1 MNTKG
6 FNPQKFL
13 ANRIQTIKPSG
24 IRRFFDLAYQ
34 MDNVISLGVGEPD
47 YVTPLNFREA
57 SILSLEKGYTAY
69 SPNAGLIQL
78 RKEIADYLY
87 NKFDAKYSIE
97 NEILVTVGSSE
108 ALDIA
113 IRTIVNPGD
122 EIIVIEPSYVSYSPI
137 IEMAGGKV
145 VTIQALANF
154 DFKLQPE
161 QLEKVI
167 TNKTKGIIICSPN
180 NPTGTVL
187 NRRDL
192 KKIAEVIVKH
202 NLLVLSDEIYSEIS
216 YDESFTS
223 MVSIP
228 GMQER
233 TILMNG
239 FSKGFAMT
247 GWRLGFACGPSEIIQ
262 GMLKVHQYSIMCAPT
277 MSQFAAIEALKN
289 GQEQVRK
296 MVQSYND
303 RRHYIVNEFNEM
315 GLSCH
320 LPGGAFYVFP
330 DISSTGLSS
339 EEFAEKLLIDEQVAV
354 VPGSVFGKGG
364 EGYIRCSYV
373 TRFEL
378 LQEAML
384 RIKRFIDKDLYNRK
398 EVKI

>member
-1 MNTKG
+1 MNTKD
-6 FNPQKFL
+6 FDPKKFL
-13 ANRIQTIKPSG
+13 ANHIQTIKPSG

-34 MDNVISLGVGEPD
+34 MNNVISLGVGEPD

-78 RKEIADYLY
+78 RKEISDYLY
-87 NKFDAKYSIE
+87 NKFNAKYSIE

-122 EIIVIEPSYVSYSPI
+122 EIIVIEPSYVSYAPI
-137 IEMAGGKV
+137 IELAGGKV

-167 TNKTKGIIICSPN
+167 TDKTKGIIICSPN

-192 KKIAEVIVKH
+192 EKIAEVIVKN

-354 VPGSVFGKGG
+354 VPGSVFGKGD

-378 LQEAML
+378 LQEAMQ
-384 RIKRFIDKDLYNRK
+384 RIKRFIDNIYTTEKK
-398 EVKI
+398 

>member
-1 MNTKG
+1 MNTKD
-6 FNPQKFL
+6 FDPKKFL
-13 ANRIQTIKPSG
+13 ANHIQTIKPSG

-34 MDNVISLGVGEPD
+34 MNNVISLGVGEPD

-78 RKEIADYLY
+78 RKEISDYLY
-87 NKFDAKYSIE
+87 NKFNAKYSIE

-122 EIIVIEPSYVSYSPI
+122 EIIVIEPSYVSYAPI
-137 IEMAGGKV
+137 IELAGGKV

-167 TNKTKGIIICSPN
+167 TDKTKGIIICSPN

-192 KKIAEVIVKH
+192 EKIAEVIVKH

-378 LQEAML
+378 LQEAMQ
-384 RIKRFIDKDLYNRK
+384 RIKRFIDKD
-398 EVKI
+398 IS

>member
-108 ALDIA
+108 AHEIA

>member
-1 MNTKG
+1 MNTKD
-6 FNPQKFL
+6 FDPKKFL
-13 ANRIQTIKPSG
+13 ANHIQTIKPSG

-34 MDNVISLGVGEPD
+34 MNNVISLGVGEPD

-78 RKEIADYLY
+78 RKEISDYLY
-87 NKFDAKYSIE
+87 NKFNAKYSIE

-122 EIIVIEPSYVSYSPI
+122 EIIVIEPSYVSYAPI
-137 IEMAGGKV
+137 IELAGGKV

-167 TNKTKGIIICSPN
+167 TDKTKGIIICSPN

-192 KKIAEVIVKH
+192 EKIAEVIVKN
-202 NLLVLSDEIYSEIS
+202 NLLVLSDEIYSEIT

-378 LQEAML
+378 LQEAMQ
-384 RIKRFIDKDLYNRK
+384 RIKRFIDKDIL
-398 EVKI
+398 

>member
-1 MNTKG
+1 MNTKD
-6 FNPQKFL
+6 FDPKKFL
-13 ANRIQTIKPSG
+13 ANHIQTIKPSG

-34 MDNVISLGVGEPD
+34 MNNVISLGVGEPD

-78 RKEIADYLY
+78 RKEISDYLY
-87 NKFDAKYSIE
+87 NKFNAKYSIE

-122 EIIVIEPSYVSYSPI
+122 EIIVIEPSYVSYAPI
-137 IEMAGGKV
+137 IELAGGKV

-167 TNKTKGIIICSPN
+167 TDKTKGIIICSPN

-192 KKIAEVIVKH
+192 EKIAEVIVKH

-354 VPGSVFGKGG
+354 VPGSVFGKGD

-378 LQEAML
+378 LQEAMQ
-384 RIKRFIDKDLYNRK
+384 RIKRFIDKD
-398 EVKI
+398 IS

>member
-1 MNTKG
+1 MNTKD
-6 FNPQKFL
+6 FDPKKFL
-13 ANRIQTIKPSG
+13 ANHIQTIKPSG

-34 MDNVISLGVGEPD
+34 MNNVISLGVGEPD

-78 RKEIADYLY
+78 RKEISDYLY
-87 NKFDAKYSIE
+87 NKFNAKYSIE

-122 EIIVIEPSYVSYSPI
+122 EIIVIEPSYVSYAPI
-137 IEMAGGKV
+137 IELAGGKV

-167 TNKTKGIIICSPN
+167 TDKTKGIIICSPN

-192 KKIAEVIVKH
+192 EKIAEVIVKH

-378 LQEAML
+378 LQEAMQ
-384 RIKRFIDKDLYNRK
+384 RIKRFIDNIYTTEKK
-398 EVKI
+398 

>member
-1 MNTKG
+1 MNTKD
-6 FNPQKFL
+6 FDPKKFL
-13 ANRIQTIKPSG
+13 ANHIQTIKPSG

-34 MDNVISLGVGEPD
+34 MNNVISLGVGEPD

-78 RKEIADYLY
+78 RKEISDYLY
-87 NKFDAKYSIE
+87 NKFNAKYSIE

-122 EIIVIEPSYVSYSPI
+122 EIIVIEPSYVSYAPI
-137 IEMAGGKV
+137 IELAGGKV

-167 TNKTKGIIICSPN
+167 TDKTKGIIICSPN

-192 KKIAEVIVKH
+192 EKIAEVIVKH

-354 VPGSVFGKGG
+354 VPGSVFGKGD

-378 LQEAML
+378 LQEAMQ
-384 RIKRFIDKDLYNRK
+384 RIKRFIDNIYTTEKK
-398 EVKI
+398 

>member
-1 MNTKG
+1 MNTKD
-6 FNPQKFL
+6 FDPKKFL
-13 ANRIQTIKPSG
+13 ANHIQTIKPSG

-34 MDNVISLGVGEPD
+34 MNNVISLGVGEPD

-78 RKEIADYLY
+78 RKEISDYLY
-87 NKFDAKYSIE
+87 NKFNAKYSIE

-122 EIIVIEPSYVSYSPI
+122 EIIVIEPSYVSYAPI
-137 IEMAGGKV
+137 IELAGGKV

-167 TNKTKGIIICSPN
+167 TDKTKGIIICSPN

-192 KKIAEVIVKH
+192 EKIAEVIVKN
-202 NLLVLSDEIYSEIS
+202 NLLVLSDEIYSEIT

-354 VPGSVFGKGG
+354 VPGSVFGKGD

-378 LQEAML
+378 LQEAMQ
-384 RIKRFIDKDLYNRK
+384 RIKRFIDKD
-398 EVKI
+398 IS

>member
-1 MNTKG
+1 MNTKD
-6 FNPQKFL
+6 FDPKKFL
-13 ANRIQTIKPSG
+13 ANHIQTIKPSG

-34 MDNVISLGVGEPD
+34 MNNVISLGVGEPD

-78 RKEIADYLY
+78 RKEISDYLY
-87 NKFDAKYSIE
+87 SKFNAKYSIE

-122 EIIVIEPSYVSYSPI
+122 EIIVIEPSYVSYAPI
-137 IEMAGGKV
+137 IELAGGKV

-167 TNKTKGIIICSPN
+167 TDKTKGIIICSPN

-192 KKIAEVIVKH
+192 EKIAEVIVKH

-354 VPGSVFGKGG
+354 VPGSVFGKGD

-378 LQEAML
+378 LQEAMQ
-384 RIKRFIDKDLYNRK
+384 RIKRFIDKDIL
-398 EVKI
+398 

>member
-1 MNTKG
+1 MNTKD
-6 FNPQKFL
+6 FDPKKFL
-13 ANRIQTIKPSG
+13 ANHIQTIKPSG

-34 MDNVISLGVGEPD
+34 MNNVISLGVGEPD

-78 RKEIADYLY
+78 RKEISDYLY
-87 NKFDAKYSIE
+87 NKFNAKYSIE

-167 TNKTKGIIICSPN
+167 TDKTKGIIICSPN

-192 KKIAEVIVKH
+192 EKIAEVIVKH
-202 NLLVLSDEIYSEIS
+202 NLLVLSDEIYSEIT

-378 LQEAML
+378 LQEAMQ
-384 RIKRFIDKDLYNRK
+384 RIKRFIDKD
-398 EVKI
+398 IS

>member
-6 FNPQKFL
+6 FNPKKFL
-13 ANRIQTIKPSG
+13 ANHIQTIKPSG

-78 RKEIADYLY
+78 RKEISDYLY
-87 NKFDAKYSIE
+87 NKFNTKYSIE

-145 VTIQALANF
+145 VNIQALPNF

-167 TNKTKGIIICSPN
+167 TDKTKGIIICSPN

-192 KKIAEVIVKH
+192 EKIAGVIVKN
-202 NLLVLSDEIYSEIS
+202 NLLVLSDEIYSEIT

-303 RRHYIVNEFNEM
+303 RRRFIVNEFNEM

-378 LQEAML
+378 LQEAMQ
-384 RIKRFIDKDLYNRK
+384 RIKRFIDKDIL
-398 EVKI
+398 

>member
-6 FNPQKFL
+6 FDPENFL
-13 ANRIQTIKPSG
+13 ANRIKTIKPSG

-78 RKEIADYLY
+78 RKEISDYLY
-87 NKFDAKYSIE
+87 NKFNAKYSFE

-167 TNKTKGIIICSPN
+167 TENTKGIIICSPN

-192 KKIAEVIVKH
+192 EKIAEVIVKH
-202 NLLVLSDEIYSEIS
+202 NLLVLSDEIYAEIS
-216 YDESFTS
+216 YDAPFTS

-228 GMQER
+228 GMKGR
-233 TILMNG
+233 TILING

-277 MSQFAAIEALKN
+277 MSQFAAIEALRN
-289 GQEQVRK
+289 GQGQVRK

-303 RRHYIVNEFNEM
+303 RRRYIVKEFNEM

-330 DISSTGLSS
+330 NISSTGLSS
-339 EEFAEKLLIDEQVAV
+339 EEFAEKLLIDEHVAV

-364 EGYIRCSYV
+364 EGYIRCSYA

-384 RIKRFIDKDLYNRK
+384 RIKRFIDKEIL
-398 EVKI
+398 

>member
-1 MNTKG
+1 MNTKD
-6 FNPQKFL
+6 FDPKKFL
-13 ANRIQTIKPSG
+13 ANHIQTIKPSG

-34 MDNVISLGVGEPD
+34 MNNVISLGVGEPD

-78 RKEIADYLY
+78 RKEISDYLY
-87 NKFDAKYSIE
+87 NKFNAKYSIE

-167 TNKTKGIIICSPN
+167 TDKTKGIIICSPN

-192 KKIAEVIVKH
+192 EKIAEVIVKH

-216 YDESFTS
+216 YDEPFTS

-378 LQEAML
+378 LQEAMQ
-384 RIKRFIDKDLYNRK
+384 RIKRFIDKD
-398 EVKI
+398 IS

>member
-6 FNPQKFL
+6 FDPKNFL

-78 RKEIADYLY
+78 RKEISDYLY
-87 NKFDAKYSIE
+87 KKFNAKYSFE
-97 NEILVTVGSSE
+97 NEILVTVGASE

-167 TNKTKGIIICSPN
+167 TDKTKGIIICSPN

-192 KKIAEVIVKH
+192 EKIAEVIVKH

-289 GQEQVRK
+289 GQGQVRK
-296 MVQSYND
+296 MVKSYNE
-303 RRHYIVNEFNEM
+303 RRRYVVNEFNEM

-339 EEFAEKLLIDEQVAV
+339 EEFAEKLLVDEQVAV

-378 LQEAML
+378 LQEAMQ
-384 RIKRFIDKDLYNRK
+384 RIKRFIDKDIL
-398 EVKI
+398 

>member
-1 MNTKG
+1 MNTKD
-6 FNPQKFL
+6 FDPKKFL
-13 ANRIQTIKPSG
+13 ANHIQTIKPSG

-34 MDNVISLGVGEPD
+34 MNNVISLGVGEPD

-78 RKEIADYLY
+78 RKEISDYLY
-87 NKFDAKYSIE
+87 NKFNAKYSIE

-122 EIIVIEPSYVSYSPI
+122 EIIVIEPSYVSYAPI
-137 IEMAGGKV
+137 IELAGGKV

-167 TNKTKGIIICSPN
+167 TDKTKGIIICSPN

-192 KKIAEVIVKH
+192 EKIAEVIVKN
-202 NLLVLSDEIYSEIS
+202 NLLVLSDEIYSEIT

-378 LQEAML
+378 LQEAMQ
-384 RIKRFIDKDLYNRK
+384 RIKRFIDNIYTTEKK
-398 EVKI
+398 

>member
-1 MNTKG
+1 MNTKD
-6 FNPQKFL
+6 FDPKKFL
-13 ANRIQTIKPSG
+13 ANHIQTIKPSG

-34 MDNVISLGVGEPD
+34 MNNVISLGVGEPD

-78 RKEIADYLY
+78 RKEISDYLY
-87 NKFDAKYSIE
+87 NKFNAKYSIE

-122 EIIVIEPSYVSYSPI
+122 EIIVIEPSYVSYAPI
-137 IEMAGGKV
+137 IELAGGKV

-167 TNKTKGIIICSPN
+167 TDKTKGIIICSPN

-192 KKIAEVIVKH
+192 EKIAEVIVKN
-202 NLLVLSDEIYSEIS
+202 NLLVLSDEIYSEIT

-378 LQEAML
+378 LQEAMQ
-384 RIKRFIDKDLYNRK
+384 RIKRFIDKD
-398 EVKI
+398 IS

>member
-1 MNTKG
+1 MNTKD
-6 FNPQKFL
+6 FDPKKFL
-13 ANRIQTIKPSG
+13 ANHIQTIKPSG

-34 MDNVISLGVGEPD
+34 MNNVISLGVGEPD

-78 RKEIADYLY
+78 RKEISDYLY
-87 NKFDAKYSIE
+87 NKFNAKYSIE

-122 EIIVIEPSYVSYSPI
+122 EIIVIEPSYVSYAPI
-137 IEMAGGKV
+137 IELAGGKV

-167 TNKTKGIIICSPN
+167 TDKTKGIIICSPN

-192 KKIAEVIVKH
+192 EKIAEVIVKN
-202 NLLVLSDEIYSEIS
+202 NLLVLSDEIYSEIT

-354 VPGSVFGKGG
+354 VPGSVFGKGD

-378 LQEAML
+378 LQEAMQ
-384 RIKRFIDKDLYNRK
+384 RIKRFIDNIYTTEKK
-398 EVKI
+398 

>member
-1 MNTKG
+1 MNTKD
-6 FNPQKFL
+6 FDPKKFL
-13 ANRIQTIKPSG
+13 ANHIQTIKPSG

-34 MDNVISLGVGEPD
+34 MNNVISLGVGEPD

-78 RKEIADYLY
+78 RKEISDYLY
-87 NKFDAKYSIE
+87 NKFNAKYSIE

-122 EIIVIEPSYVSYSPI
+122 EIIVIEPSYVSYAPI
-137 IEMAGGKV
+137 IELAGGKV

-167 TNKTKGIIICSPN
+167 TDKTKGIIICSPN

-192 KKIAEVIVKH
+192 EKIAEVIVKN
-202 NLLVLSDEIYSEIS
+202 NLLVLSDEIYSEIT

-239 FSKGFAMT
+239 FSKGFDMT

-354 VPGSVFGKGG
+354 VPGSVFGKGD

-378 LQEAML
+378 LQEAMQ
-384 RIKRFIDKDLYNRK
+384 RIKRFIDNIYTTEKK
-398 EVKI
+398 